1 MNLPPRLPELDDLQE
16 CDFEREAARFTCEA
30 ALRALADDLD
40 DPLRGA
46 DFEAARAELDAA
58 QTNWT
63 RARHALRERQ
73 TEFARLGAALGER
86 ELADLRARLDHLGF
100 GGDDFDAS

>member
-1 MNLPPRLPELDDLQE
+1 MTLPPRLPELDDLQE
-16 CDFEREAARFTCEA
+16 CDFEREAARFTYEA
-30 ALRALADDLD
+30 ALRALARDLD
-40 DPLRGA
+40 DPRLRA
-46 DFEAARAELDAA
+46 EFEAARAELEAA

-73 TEFARLGAALGER
+73 TEFARLGAALGAR
-86 ELADLRARLDHLGF
+86 ELADLRARLDQLGF